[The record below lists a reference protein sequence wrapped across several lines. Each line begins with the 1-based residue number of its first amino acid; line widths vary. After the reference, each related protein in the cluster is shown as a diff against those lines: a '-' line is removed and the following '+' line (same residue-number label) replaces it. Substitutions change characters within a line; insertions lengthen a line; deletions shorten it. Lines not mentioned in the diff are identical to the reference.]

1 MKLFGRTSGY
11 YLFWTG
17 FVYFWTG
24 IYLAVTHIAP
34 PEFATLGFALVLSV
48 PLWCP
53 PVARYFNMEP
63 FMFDWFKKAD
73 YSNVVKFPESKVIPP
88 MPYVEPTELKT
99 PEKDPVTFYSI
110 GPTDNNRVNLKMGY
124 SSITMN
130 KAGVQSM
137 INMLTTAMNQL
148 TDEDE
153 EE

>member
-88 MPYVEPTELKT
+88 MPYVEPTAPKVS
-99 PEKDPVTFYSI
+99 EKDPVTYYSI

-153 EE
+153 E